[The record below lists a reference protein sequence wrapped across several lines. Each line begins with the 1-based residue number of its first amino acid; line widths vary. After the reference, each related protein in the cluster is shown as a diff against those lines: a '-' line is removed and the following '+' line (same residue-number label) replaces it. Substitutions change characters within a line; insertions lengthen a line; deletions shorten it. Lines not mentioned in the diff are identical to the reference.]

1 MSRQPAIELP
11 RARGAARHA
20 EARRAG
26 RVRGKE
32 HALAEEPG
40 VEPAPQTA
48 SAGSIAMPSAGSVA
62 ADVVTT
68 TSAGEQDGDGRWTS
82 DPEAEEWSEVP

>member
-1 MSRQPAIELP
+1 M
-11 RARGAARHA
+11 
-20 EARRAG
+20 
-26 RVRGKE
+26 
-32 HALAEEPG
+32 EP
-40 VEPAPQTA
+40 EQ
-48 SAGSIAMPSAGSVA
+48 GSA